1 MDILAQVN
9 ETDVEIAGEF
19 QEGFLVASVKN
30 VGEERAIVNGVP
42 LAPGEAKGYPFVGK
56 GYKKITY
63 DPSGSTLR
71 VMVIV

>member
-1 MDILAQVN
+1 MDILAQAN
-9 ETDVEIAGEF
+9 ETDVEEAGEL

-30 VGEERAIVNGVP
+30 IGNQSATVNGVT

-56 GYKKITY
+56 GYKKVTY